1 MADEHFFYISPNNLT
16 KNRFTLD
23 AEEAHHASNVLRLKV
38 DDEIWLLDGLGT
50 AYKGIIKQNGQ
61 EVSGEIISEFPDY
74 SEANVKMHIAV
85 GLIKRDRFEWLLEK
99 AVECGAVSITPLLLD
114 RCVKKSLNI
123 VRSQKIVKTAAK
135 QCGRSRFPIVH
146 EPNSLIQFINNNIEH
161 IICLNSHGE
170 QSLVSWQK
178 NVQSNKVSILIG
190 PEGDFS
196 ENEMTVIKEKNIPIV
211 TLGSRRLRT
220 ETAAITA
227 LNIIEFGGLNE

>member
-1 MADEHFFYISPNNLT
+1 M
-16 KNRFTLD
+16 
-23 AEEAHHASNVLRLKV
+23 
-38 DDEIWLLDGLGT
+38 
-50 AYKGIIKQNGQ
+50 
-61 EVSGEIISEFPDY
+61 
-74 SEANVKMHIAV
+74 
-85 GLIKRDRFEWLLEK
+85 
-99 AVECGAVSITPLLLD
+99 
-114 RCVKKSLNI
+114 
-123 VRSQKIVKTAAK
+123 RSQKIVKTAAK